1 MKKLIPILFVA
12 LVFSAC
18 QKEPS
23 LSKLDND
30 YVVFTDYDSSADFS
44 AFSTYYMPD
53 SILRITN
60 SKDPKYLTG
69 NDAEYILS
77 VYEDNMEARG
87 YTRVDEKDI
96 ADLGLQISYVEDVSY
111 FVNYPNSYWW
121 NGYPGYWGPGYWGPG
136 WDYWY
141 YPYPVV
147 YSYSVGSFLAEMVN
161 LSASTEA
168 SRRLPILWD
177 AYMAGLLSGSSKLNR
192 DLAIRAVDQAFIQS
206 PYLKK

>member
-111 FVNYPNSYWW
+111 FVIIRTLI
-121 NGYPGYWGPGYWGPG
+121 GGTVTRAIGDQVTG
-136 WDYWY
+136 
-141 YPYPVV
+141 VR
-147 YSYSVGSFLAEMVN
+147 VGI
-161 LSASTEA
+161 T
-168 SRRLPILWD
+168 
-177 AYMAGLLSGSSKLNR
+177 GT
-192 DLAIRAVDQAFIQS
+192 IRIR
-206 PYLKK
+206 